1 MICRALNL
9 LDLFRGTEGKVNFHT
24 NTQML
29 YVFFTM
35 LTFAL
40 MVQKKWWV
48 KLLPLGT
55 NQNVPW
61 HFALWPKKKKGSI
74 SNIYFYVEVFVHIR
88 EF

>member
-1 MICRALNL
+1 
-9 LDLFRGTEGKVNFHT
+9 
-24 NTQML
+24 
-29 YVFFTM
+29 M

-61 HFALWPKKKKGSI
+61 HSALGQKKKK
-74 SNIYFYVEVFVHIR
+74 R
-88 EF
+88 

>member
-9 LDLFRGTEGKVNFHT
+9 LDFFRATEGQVIFVRI
-24 NTQML
+24 L
-29 YVFFTM
+29 RCYIFFTM

-61 HFALWPKKKKGSI
+61 HLALWQKKNKKGSI
-74 SNIYFYVEVFVHIR
+74 SNIYFCVEVFVHIR